1 MKYIL
6 ILALAL
12 GLLPACQSGTPN
24 RELKQKLADLEF
36 RVSWLEKQLAEQHP
50 ADSLQSGSY
59 GTSAGLQSGDRYNG
73 STQSYYS
80 ARCQAPTKEGTQ
92 CKRSAQSGGYCW
104 QHGG

>member
-36 RVSWLEKQLAEQHP
+36 RVSWLEKQLAEKQP
-50 ADSLQSGSY
+50 ADSLPLGSY
-59 GTSAGLQSGDRYNG
+59 GSSTGLRSGGQYNG
-73 STQSYYS
+73 STKSYYS
-80 ARCQAPTKEGTQ
+80 ARCQAPTKKGTQ
-92 CKRSAQSGGYCW
+92 CKRSARSGGYCW